1 LLFPLEHFWQH
12 SGKRQFETIGLK
24 ELAVAEDVGR
34 CADVDSRDGITGTT
48 GENNWG

>member
-1 LLFPLEHFWQH
+1 LLFPIERFWQH

-34 CADVDSRDGITGTT
+34 CADVELLGRDPEKNYNFTH
-48 GENNWG
+48 

>member
-24 ELAVAEDVGR
+24 ELAVAKDVGR
-34 CADVDSRDGITGTT
+34 GDEKGQSLLIQLY
-48 GENNWG
+48 